1 MYKSCKRWLW
11 QWRGVWIVTPTVT
24 ALIILLRWTGML
36 QTWEW
41 TAYDQYMRWRPSE
54 PLDQRIGIV
63 GIDEV
68 DVKKIGQLS
77 RSILPDQIY
86 AEAIAKLKTHNPKAI
101 GLDVYRDLPVQP
113 GHQELVKVFE
123 TTPNLVGIE
132 KVVGDKRQDAV
143 AAPPALKA
151 KGQVGANDVIFDADT
166 KVRRALL
173 QVEDAN
179 GDVIPSFGFY
189 LALLYLD
196 AQGIS
201 PKPIPGE
208 PNTWQLGKST
218 FSRFQKNDG
227 GYVRTDAGGYQILLN
242 YRGSKEHFETIS
254 LHDLLEDR
262 IPSDWGRD
270 RIILIG
276 FVGESFQDW
285 IFTPYSSSWF
295 ALPERMSGVELHAN
309 ITSQILSAALEGRPL
324 IQTWSQLNENLWIF
338 FWSTLGAIV
347 TWQGR
352 YQGKR
357 RRVSVQR
364 FLRLILAGGVL
375 LGSTYGA
382 FLIGWWIPVVPP
394 LLALSGSVVA
404 ITSYLAHQV
413 GKIRETFG
421 RYLTNE
427 VVANVLENPE
437 GAKLGGERRTITIL
451 TSDLRGFTALTE
463 RLMPEEVVNIL
474 NFYFGT
480 MTDVITQY
488 QGTIDELL
496 GDGIL
501 VLFGAPTLRDDD
513 AQRAIA
519 CAVAMQ
525 LAMTSVNERMKHL
538 GLPPLTMG
546 IGINTGDVVVGNIG
560 SSKRTKYG
568 VVGSQV
574 NLAYRIESYTTDS
587 QIFISESTLKA
598 AETWV
603 RIDSKIRVQPKGL
616 PEPIPIYEV
625 GGIGEPYYLFLAKP
639 DEQFL
644 PLVDPIPLHYTFL
657 EGKHVSDIFFRGTLV
672 KLSAKGGEIKSE
684 QFIKPLTN
692 IKINLLMGDKL
703 ISVSEDIYAKVLDK
717 LSDDHSFYIHFTF
730 LPPPVETMLSN
741 RYKLLRQRQGESSE
755 PETGNREQD
764 NKSSSIL

>member
-1 MYKSCKRWLW
+1 MYKFCKRWLW

-24 ALIILLRWTGML
+24 GLIILLRWTGML

-63 GIDEV
+63 GIDEA

-86 AEAIAKLKTHNPKAI
+86 AQAIAKLKTHNPKAI

-113 GHQELVKVFE
+113 GHQELVQVFE

-143 AAPPALKA
+143 AAPPALKG

-173 QVEDAN
+173 QVEDIN
-179 GDVIPSFGFY
+179 GDVVPSFGFY

-208 PNTWQLGKST
+208 PNTWRLGKST

-242 YRGSKEHFETIS
+242 YRGSKKHFETIS

-262 IPSDWGRD
+262 IPPDWGRD

-324 IQTWSQLNENLWIF
+324 IQTWFPLQENLWIF
-338 FWSTLGAIV
+338 FWSTVGAII

-352 YQGKR
+352 YQKKR

-474 NFYFGT
+474 NFYFAT
-480 MTDVITQY
+480 MTDVITHY
-488 QGTIDELL
+488 QGTIDEFL

-587 QIFISESTLKA
+587 QIFISQSTLNA
-598 AETWV
+598 AGTWV

-625 GGIGEPYYLFLAKP
+625 GGIGKPYYLFLAKP

-672 KLSAKGGEIKSE
+672 KLSAQGGEIKTD

-692 IKINLLMGDKL
+692 IKINLFRGDKL

-741 RYKLLRQRQGESSE
+741 RYKLLRQRQGESQ
-755 PETGNREQD
+755 EQAI
-764 NKSSSIL
+764 KP

>member
-1 MYKSCKRWLW
+1 
-11 QWRGVWIVTPTVT
+11 
-24 ALIILLRWTGML
+24 ML

-63 GIDEV
+63 GIDEA

-86 AEAIAKLKTHNPKAI
+86 AQAIAKLKTHNPKAI

-113 GHQELVKVFE
+113 GHQELVQVFE

-143 AAPPALKA
+143 AAPPGLKA

-179 GDVIPSFGFY
+179 GNVIPSFGFY

-208 PNTWQLGKST
+208 PNTWRLGKST

-242 YRGSKEHFETIS
+242 YRGSKKHFETIS
-254 LHDLLEDR
+254 FHDLLEDR
-262 IPSDWGRD
+262 IPPDWGRD

-324 IQTWSQLNENLWIF
+324 IQTWSQWQESLWIF
-338 FWSTLGAIV
+338 FWSTVGAII

-352 YQGKR
+352 YHNKR
-357 RRVSVQR
+357 RRVCVQR
-364 FLRLILAGGVL
+364 FLGLILAGGIL

-488 QGTIDELL
+488 QGTIDEFL

-501 VLFGAPTLRDDD
+501 VLFGAPTLREDD

-587 QIFISESTLKA
+587 QILISQSTLNA
-598 AETWV
+598 AGTWV

-625 GGIGEPYYLFLAKP
+625 GGIGKPYYLFLAKP

-644 PLVDPIPLHYTFL
+644 PLVEPIRLHYTFL
-657 EGKHVSDIFFRGTLV
+657 EGKHVSDLFFRGSLV
-672 KLSAKGGEIKSE
+672 KLSAKGGEISSE
-684 QFIKPLTN
+684 QVITPLTN
-692 IKINLLMGDKL
+692 IKINFIVDNPL
-703 ISVSEDIYAKVLDK
+703 ISVREDIYAKVLNK
-717 LSDDHSFYIHFTF
+717 SSDADSFYIHFTF
-730 LPPPVETMLSN
+730 LPPNVEAMLSN
-741 RYKLLRQRQGESSE
+741 HYKLLRQIQNENQE
-755 PETGNREQD
+755 
-764 NKSSSIL
+764 

>member
-1 MYKSCKRWLW
+1 MKNQLYTFWKRSLW

-24 ALIILLRWTGML
+24 GLVILLRWTGML
-36 QTWEW
+36 QTLEW
-41 TAYDQYMRWRPSE
+41 AAYDQYMRWRPTE

-63 GIDEV
+63 GIDEE
-68 DVKKIGQLS
+68 DVKKIGQP
-77 RSILPDQIY
+77 ILPDQIY
-86 AEAIAKLKTHNPKAI
+86 AQAIAKLKTHNPNAI

-113 GHQELVKVFE
+113 GHQELVQVFE

-143 AAPPALKA
+143 APPPALKA
-151 KGQVGANDVIFDADT
+151 KGQVGSNDVIFDTDT

-173 QVEDAN
+173 QVEDN
-179 GDVIPSFGFY
+179 QGNVIPSFGFY

-201 PKPIPGE
+201 PQEIPGK
-208 PNTWQLGKST
+208 PNTWRLGKST

-242 YRGSKEHFETIS
+242 YRGSREHFETIS
-254 LHDLLEDR
+254 LHDLLDDR
-262 IPSDWGRD
+262 IPPDWGRD

-309 ITSQILSAALEGRPL
+309 ITSQIISAALEGRPL
-324 IQTWSQLNENLWIF
+324 IQTWSQFKENLWIF
-338 FWSTLGAIV
+338 FWSAVGALI

-352 YQGKR
+352 YQGQQK
-357 RRVSVQR
+357 RVSLQR
-364 FLRLILAGGVL
+364 LFRLLLAGGIVV
-375 LGSTYGA
+375 GTTYGA
-382 FLIGWWIPVVPP
+382 FVIGWWIPVIPA
-394 LLALSGSVVA
+394 LLALLGAVVA

-413 GKIRETFG
+413 SKIRETFG
-421 RYLTNE
+421 RYLTKE

-437 GAKLGGERRTITIL
+437 GAKLGGERRRITIL

-463 RLMPEEVVNIL
+463 QLTPEEVVNIL
-474 NFYFGT
+474 NFYFAK

-488 QGTIDELL
+488 QGTIDEFL

-501 VLFGAPTLRDDD
+501 VLFGAPTQRDDD
-513 AQRAIA
+513 ARRAIA
-519 CAVAMQ
+519 CALAMQ

-538 GLPPLTMG
+538 GLSPLNMG

-560 SSKRTKYG
+560 SPKRTKYG

-574 NLAYRIESYTTDS
+574 NLTYRIESYTTDNQVLIS
-587 QIFISESTLKA
+587 QSTLNA
-598 AETWV
+598 AGAGI
-603 RIDSKIRVQPKGL
+603 RIDSKMRVQPKGL
-616 PEPIPIYEV
+616 PEPIPLYQV
-625 GGIGEPYYLFLAKP
+625 GGIGKPYYLFLAKP

-644 PLVDPIPLHYTFL
+644 PLVDPIYLHYTFL
-657 EGKHVSDIFFRGTLV
+657 EEKHVSDLFFQGTLV
-672 KLSAKGGEIKSE
+672 KLSAKGGEIRSE
-684 QFIKPLTN
+684 HIMNPLTN
-692 IKINLLMGDKL
+692 IKLNLQLNDKL
-703 ISVSEDIYAKVLDK
+703 MVLSEDIYAKVLNK
-717 LSDDHSFYIHFTF
+717 QSDGHSFYIHFTF
-730 LPPPVETMLSN
+730 LPPTVETMLSN
-741 RYKLLRQRQGESSE
+741 RYKSLRQL
-755 PETGNREQD
+755 QD
-764 NKSSSIL
+764 KS

>member
-1 MYKSCKRWLW
+1 MPLNKAKGQLYKTCKRWLW

-24 ALIILLRWTGML
+24 GLIILLRWTGML

-41 TAYDQYMRWRPSE
+41 AAYDQYMRLRPSE

-63 GIDEV
+63 GIDEE
-68 DVKKIGQLS
+68 DVKKIGQP
-77 RSILPDQIY
+77 ILPDQIY
-86 AEAIAKLKTHNPKAI
+86 AQAITKLKTHNPKAI

-143 AAPPALKA
+143 APPPVLKA
-151 KGQVGANDVIFDADT
+151 KGQVGANDVVFDADT

-173 QVEDAN
+173 QVEDTQGN
-179 GDVIPSFGFY
+179 VIPSFGLY

-196 AQGIS
+196 AQGIN
-201 PKPIPGE
+201 PQEIPGK
-208 PNTWQLGKST
+208 PNTWRLGKST
-218 FSRFQKNDG
+218 FSRFQQNDG

-254 LHDLLEDR
+254 LDDLLEDR

-270 RIILIG
+270 RVILIG

-309 ITSQILSAALEGRPL
+309 ITSQIISAALAGRPL
-324 IQTWSQLNENLWIF
+324 IQTWSQLPENLWIF
-338 FWSTLGAIV
+338 FWSTVGAIV

-352 YQGKR
+352 YRGKR
-357 RRVSVQR
+357 KRVSVQR
-364 FLRLILAGGVL
+364 LLRLLLAGGIV

-382 FLIGWWIPVVPP
+382 FVIGWWIPVIPP

-413 GKIRETFG
+413 GKIRDTFG

-427 VVANVLENPE
+427 IVANVLENPE
-437 GAKLGGERRTITIL
+437 GAKLGGERRKITIL

-463 RLMPEEVVNIL
+463 RLTPEEVVNIL
-474 NFYFGT
+474 NFYFAT

-488 QGTIDELL
+488 QGTIDEFL

-525 LAMTSVNERMKHL
+525 LAMKSVNERMKHL
-538 GLPPLTMG
+538 GLPPLNMG

-560 SSKRTKYG
+560 SPKRTKYG

-574 NLAYRIESYTTDS
+574 NLTYRIESYTTDS
-587 QIFISESTLKA
+587 QILISQSTLNA
-598 AETWV
+598 AKSEV
-603 RIDSKIRVQPKGL
+603 RIDSKMRVQPKGL
-616 PEPIPIYEV
+616 PEPIPLYQV
-625 GGIGEPYYLFLAKP
+625 GGIGKPYYLFLAKP

-644 PLVDPIPLHYTFL
+644 PLVDPIRLHYTFL
-657 EGKHVSDIFFRGTLV
+657 EDKHVSDLFFRGSLV
-672 KLSAKGGEIKSE
+672 KLSAKGGEIRSE
-684 QFIKPLTN
+684 QVMAPLTN
-692 IKINLLMGDKL
+692 IKINFMVDDRL
-703 ISVSEDIYAKVLDK
+703 ISVSDDIYAKVLNK
-717 LSDDHSFYIHFTF
+717 PSDAQSFYIHFTF
-730 LPPPVETMLSN
+730 LPPTIETMLSN
-741 RYKLLRQRQGESSE
+741 RYKLLRQLHNES
-755 PETGNREQD
+755 
-764 NKSSSIL
+764 

>member
-11 QWRGVWIVTPTVT
+11 QWRGVWIVSPTVT
-24 ALIILLRWTGML
+24 ALIILLRWIGML

-41 TAYDQYMRWRPSE
+41 ACYDQYMRWRPSA
-54 PLDQRIGIV
+54 PLDQRIAIV
-63 GIDEV
+63 GIDEA
-68 DVKKIGQLS
+68 DLKKIGQLS

-86 AEAIAKLKTHNPKAI
+86 AQAIAKLKTHNPKAI

-113 GHQELVKVFE
+113 GHQELVRIFE

-143 AAPPALKA
+143 AAPPVLKA

-173 QVEDAN
+173 QVENAN
-179 GDVIPSFGFY
+179 GNVIPSFGFY

-201 PKPIPGE
+201 PQPIPGE

-218 FSRFQKNDG
+218 FSRFKKNDG
-227 GYVRTDAGGYQILLN
+227 GYVRTDDGGYQILLN

-262 IPSDWGRD
+262 IPPDWGRD

-309 ITSQILSAALEGRPL
+309 LTSQILSAALQGRPL
-324 IQTWSQLNENLWIF
+324 IQTFSQLKENLWIF
-338 FWSTLGAIV
+338 FWSTVGAIL

-352 YQGKR
+352 YQVNR
-357 RRVSVQR
+357 RRASVQR
-364 FLRLILAGGVL
+364 FSGLILAGGIVA
-375 LGSTYGA
+375 GSSYGA

-394 LLALSGSVVA
+394 LLALSGSVMA

-413 GKIRETFG
+413 AKIRETFG
-421 RYLTNE
+421 RYLTTE
-427 VVANVLENPE
+427 VVANVLENPS
-437 GAKLGGERRTITIL
+437 GAKLGGERRTVTIL

-463 RLMPEEVVNIL
+463 RLTPEEVVNIL

-488 QGTIDELL
+488 QGTIDEFL

-501 VLFGAPTLRDDD
+501 VLFGAPTLREDD
-513 AQRAIA
+513 ARRAIA

-525 LAMTSVNERMKHL
+525 LAMTSVNERMKLL

-546 IGINTGDVVVGNIG
+546 IGINTGEVIVGNIG

-587 QIFISESTLKA
+587 QILISQSTLNA
-598 AETWV
+598 AGSGV
-603 RIDSKIRVQPKGL
+603 RIDGKMRVQPKGL
-616 PEPIPIYEV
+616 PKPIPIYEV
-625 GGIGEPYYLFLAKP
+625 GGIGKPYSLFLTKP
-639 DEQFL
+639 EEQFM
-644 PLVDPIPLHYTFL
+644 PLVEPIPLHYTFL
-657 EGKHVSDIFFRGTLV
+657 DGKHVSDLFFRGTLV
-672 KLSAKGGEIKSE
+672 KLSAKGGEICSE
-684 QFIKPLTN
+684 QVMAPLTN
-692 IKINLLMGDKL
+692 IKINLLVDDRL
-703 ISVSEDIYAKVLDK
+703 ISVNEDIYAKVLDK
-717 LSDDHSFYIHFTF
+717 PSDDNSFYIHFTF
-730 LPPPVETMLSN
+730 LPPNVETMLSN
-741 RYKLLRQRQGESSE
+741 HYKLLRQLQGESQE
-755 PETGNREQD
+755 QGTGNI
-764 NKSSSIL
+764 K